1 MRSNPQD
8 VTLRPQK
15 ERGTPFA
22 CLSGQRY
29 TQPVTSSA
37 AVLET
42 PQANA
47 PAFDLRGHADAIFDA
62 VSPYEGD
69 GFRNHCTR
77 LFHFASM
84 LMAQRGVEM
93 DSDVAYAI
101 AMWHDLGIV
110 SEQDQGRNYLQR
122 SLALFERETRDVDL
136 GDVDTKTITECLLY
150 NHRLLA
156 VPGLSNTAECF
167 RQAVQIEHS
176 RGLLRFGLSK
186 SAIKTKF
193 DEYPRDNFDRVLV
206 DFTWRTLKREPLTI
220 VRGVFF

>member
-1 MRSNPQD
+1 MIS
-8 VTLRPQK
+8 T
-15 ERGTPFA
+15 
-22 CLSGQRY
+22 
-29 TQPVTSSA
+29 A

-42 PQANA
+42 PSTDSTPSAE
-47 PAFDLRGHADAIFDA
+47 PAFDLRAHADAVFDA
-62 VSPYEGD
+62 VSPYEGN
-69 GFRNHCTR
+69 GFRHHCKR

-93 DSDVAYAI
+93 NADVAYTV

-110 SEQDQGRNYLQR
+110 SEKDEGHNYLQR
-122 SLALFERETRDVDL
+122 SLALFDRETEGVDL
-136 GDVDTKTITECLLY
+136 GDVDPATIKECLLY

-156 VPGLSNTAECF
+156 VPGLGSTAECF

-186 SAIKTKF
+186 SAVKAKF
-193 DEYPRDNFDRVLV
+193 DEFPRDNFDRVLV